1 VGDVNLSKNSAG
13 VVGKQWK
20 NQEKTGKMAVP
31 DYFVKPYN
39 ETAYSLQASNRKSG
53 DYSTQWCEVEMKIK
67 EDLPKFF
74 WYEM

>member
-1 VGDVNLSKNSAG
+1 
-13 VVGKQWK
+13 
-20 NQEKTGKMAVP
+20 MAVP

>member
-1 VGDVNLSKNSAG
+1 
-13 VVGKQWK
+13 
-20 NQEKTGKMAVP
+20 MAEP

-53 DYSTQWCEVEMKIK
+53 DYSTQWCEVEMKITEK
-67 EDLPKFF
+67 LPDFF